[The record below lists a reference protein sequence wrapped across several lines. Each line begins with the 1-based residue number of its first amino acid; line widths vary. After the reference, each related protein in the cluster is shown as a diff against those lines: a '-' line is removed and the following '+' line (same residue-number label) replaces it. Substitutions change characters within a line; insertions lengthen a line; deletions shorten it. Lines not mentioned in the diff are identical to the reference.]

1 MLLVRVEILVL
12 LPTKLTDIAPSFCR
26 QENTQSKLFS
36 FTYRKTKKKKNQVW
50 LISKEDSRDQE
61 SDAREEDG
69 NFHQMF
75 PSGKMMLLALSISS
89 PFHTCPVIRFV

>member
-36 FTYRKTKKKKNQVW
+36 FTYRKTKKKKIKFGLFQKRTAETKRVMQGKKMV
-50 LISKEDSRDQE
+50 IFIKC
-61 SDAREEDG
+61 
-69 NFHQMF
+69 F
-75 PSGKMMLLALSISS
+75 PAVKLC
-89 PFHTCPVIRFV
+89 F